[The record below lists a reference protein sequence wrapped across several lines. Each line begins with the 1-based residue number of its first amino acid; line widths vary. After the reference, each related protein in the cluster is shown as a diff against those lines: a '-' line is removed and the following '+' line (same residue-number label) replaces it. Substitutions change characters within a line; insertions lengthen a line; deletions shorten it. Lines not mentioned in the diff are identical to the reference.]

1 MKKKRKK
8 GGFVV
13 NNGFNEQN
21 NNFYQN
27 SGGHQSGGGGDYAYT
42 VLTRPKSRV
51 WSVLALM
58 ASMVGLFCCCC
69 INYAGLILGAVGIIL
84 AIISRKSLG
93 YFDTTSI
100 FAIIFSIFSIVLSA
114 AILAFYYAIETN
126 PDLKE
131 LFESYLEYYE
141 GMYGE
146 ALPSPDEF

>member
-1 MKKKRKK
+1 M
-8 GGFVV
+8 

-27 SGGHQSGGGGDYAYT
+27 SGGYQGGGGNDYAYT

-69 INYAGLILGAVGIIL
+69 IEYAGLILGVVGIIF

-100 FAIIFSIFSIVLSA
+100 FAIIFSIFSIVLSV
-114 AILAFYYAIETN
+114 AILAFEYAIETN

-141 GMYGE
+141 DVYGE
-146 ALPSPDEF
+146 ALPGPEEF